1 MIDTEIKVTPQIA
14 AEHGLTP
21 EEYAR
26 TQKILGRDPSFTELG
41 IFSVMW
47 SEHCS
52 YKSSRVHLKRL
63 PTRGTHVVQGPGEN
77 AGVVDIGD
85 GMVAVFKIESHNHPS
100 FVEPFQGAATGVG
113 GILRDIFTMGARPIA
128 VMDSLRFGP
137 ITAGE
142 LQGLKP
148 CPDDVGVGAAVTA
161 GLKPRPSTV
170 DQKADRGDAKIQ
182 DESRSLSASRARQ
195 NAAGQEK
202 ARDSVPFAEPA
213 QGRRDDGALAR
224 DPRDDSAISA
234 GEAGAGQVTA
244 QEIARNR
251 HILDGVIRGIGFYG
265 NCFGVPTVGGE
276 VAFEP
281 CYSNNPLVN
290 ALALGICRR
299 EELFFAKARGAGNPV
314 IYVGAK
320 TGRDGIHGAS
330 LLASAEFSE
339 ESQQK
344 RPNVQMGDPFM
355 EKLLLEACLEAMR
368 TGAVVA
374 IQDMGA
380 AGLTSSS
387 SEMASRGGLG
397 IEIDLARVPQRET
410 GMTPYEIML
419 SESQE
424 RMLLVAERGRERE
437 VFDVFHK
444 WGLDAVEIG
453 RVTED
458 GILRVL
464 NHGEVAAAIP
474 AHAIAEEGPRY
485 ERPIAAPGVMAEA
498 GGADG
503 ATAFVPLAAVGAD
516 LSGNF
521 RRLLGSPTI
530 ASKHWI
536 TEQYDSMVQT
546 NTTFGPGAGDAAVL
560 RLKESKR
567 ALALATDGNGRWG
580 FLAPRLGAMHAV
592 AEAARNVACSGARPI
607 AATNCLNFGNPEK
620 PEVMRQFSEAID
632 GIAEACRVLETPITG
647 GNVSFYNETLGKAI
661 YPTPVL
667 GVLGLM
673 ENAECALGS
682 GFRNEGDLILL
693 LDGMSDGALK
703 DGGLKAAAT
712 NAEFASSEYAKAIH
726 GIVAGLPPAI
736 DLAAEKR
743 LIDCLVALAGER
755 AVVSAHDVS
764 DGGLAVSVAEACFG
778 RDGLSAEISIDAG
791 SAEDFAEAALF
802 GERGARAVLSV
813 AAASLARVNEI
824 AAQYHVGARRIGT
837 VTRGEFRIQYQ
848 DAGVIQGSIESFR
861 RSWSD
866 ALPRAIESGRD
877 AQ

>member
-1 MIDTEIKVTPQIA
+1 MALSRHTYPALPGWANFCRAYGAGWLIDCAGCSVQQMLTRVAAIRRRGAIGIFLHKMIETEIKVTPQIA
-14 AEHGLTP
+14 AEHGLSP

-148 CPDDVGVGAAVTA
+148 LSRGIGNGGAEAPPHKAFDRNSGVKTPEVSAALTA
-161 GLKPRPSTV
+161 GLKPRPSS
-170 DQKADRGDAKIQ
+170 ADSQDAT
-182 DESRSLSASRARQ
+182 
-195 NAAGQEK
+195 
-202 ARDSVPFAEPA
+202 AE
-213 QGRRDDGALAR
+213 
-224 DPRDDSAISA
+224 
-234 GEAGAGQVTA
+234 
-244 QEIARNR
+244 EIARNR

-276 VAFEP
+276 VVFEP
-281 CYSNNPLVN
+281 CYANNPLVN

-344 RPNVQMGDPFM
+344 RPNVQVGDPFM

-368 TGAVVA
+368 TGAIVA

-380 AGLTSSS
+380 AGLTSTS
-387 SEMASRGGLG
+387 SEMASRGGAG

-410 GMTPYEIML
+410 GMTPYEMML

-424 RMLLVAERGRERE
+424 RMLLVAERGREGE
-437 VFDVFHK
+437 VFAVFQK

-458 GILRVL
+458 GKLRVL
-464 NHGEVAAAIP
+464 NHGRVAAEIA
-474 AHAIAEEGPRY
+474 AHALAEEGPRY
-485 ERPIAAPGVMAEA
+485 ERPIAAPKAPA
-498 GGADG
+498 ASGA
-503 ATAFVPLAAVGAD
+503 PLVEFAREGTD
-516 LSGNF
+516 LTGNF
-521 RRLLGSPTI
+521 RRLLASPAI
-530 ASKHWI
+530 ASKYWV
-536 TEQYDSMVQT
+536 TEQYDSMVRT
-546 NTTFGPGAGDAAVL
+546 NTRVGPGSGDAAVL
-560 RLKESKR
+560 RLKETKR
-567 ALALATDGNGRWG
+567 ALALSTDGNGRWCS
-580 FLAPRLGAMHAV
+580 LSPRIGAMHAV

-620 PEVMRQFSEAID
+620 PEVMWQFSEAID

-647 GNVSFYNETLGKAI
+647 GNVSFYNETLGKPI

-667 GVLGLM
+667 GVLGLL
-673 ENAECALGS
+673 EDAECALGS
-682 GFRNEGDLILL
+682 GFRNEGDLIVL
-693 LDGMSDGALK
+693 LDGANT
-703 DGGLKAAAT
+703 AT
-712 NAEFASSEYAKAIH
+712 S
-726 GIVAGLPPAI
+726 
-736 DLAAEKR
+736 
-743 LIDCLVALAGER
+743 
-755 AVVSAHDVS
+755 
-764 DGGLAVSVAEACFG
+764 
-778 RDGLSAEISIDAG
+778 
-791 SAEDFAEAALF
+791 
-802 GERGARAVLSV
+802 
-813 AAASLARVNEI
+813 
-824 AAQYHVGARRIGT
+824 HVG
-837 VTRGEFRIQYQ
+837 
-848 DAGVIQGSIESFR
+848 D
-861 RSWSD
+861 
-866 ALPRAIESGRD
+866 PR
-877 AQ
+877 

>member
-1 MIDTEIKVTPQIA
+1 MIETEIKVTPQIA
-14 AEHGLTP
+14 AEHGLSP

-137 ITAGE
+137 I
-142 LQGLKP
+142 
-148 CPDDVGVGAAVTA
+148 
-161 GLKPRPSTV
+161 
-170 DQKADRGDAKIQ
+170 
-182 DESRSLSASRARQ
+182 
-195 NAAGQEK
+195 AAG
-202 ARDSVPFAEPA
+202 P
-213 QGRRDDGALAR
+213 
-224 DPRDDSAISA
+224 SA
-234 GEAGAGQVTA
+234 GGATA
-244 QEIARNR
+244 EEIARNR

-276 VAFEP
+276 VVFEP
-281 CYSNNPLVN
+281 CYANNPLVN

-299 EELFFAKARGAGNPV
+299 EELFFAKARGTGNPV

-474 AHAIAEEGPRY
+474 AHAIAEEGPKY
-485 ERPIAAPGVMAEA
+485 ERPIAAPVAKGVDSGAAA
-498 GGADG
+498 GAS
-503 ATAFVPLAAVGAD
+503 AFLPLAAAGAD
-516 LSGNF
+516 LSENF

-620 PEVMRQFSEAID
+620 PEVMWQFSEAID
-632 GIAEACRVLETPITG
+632 GISEACRVLETPITG

-667 GVLGLM
+667 GVLGLI
-673 ENAECALGS
+673 EDAECALGS
-682 GFRNEGDLILL
+682 GFVSEGDVIVL
-693 LDGMSDGALK
+693 LDGAAEN
-703 DGGLKAAAT
+703 GGPAGGTAAT
-712 NAEFASSEYAKAIH
+712 KELASSEYAKTIH
-726 GIVAGLPPAI
+726 GIVAGEPPAI

-743 LIDCLVALAGER
+743 LIDYLVALAAES
-755 AVVSAHDVS
+755 AVRSAHDVS

-778 RDGLSAEISIDAG
+778 RDGLSAEISIDAAG
-791 SAEDFAEAALF
+791 AEDFAEAALF
-802 GERGARAVLSV
+802 GERGARAAVSV
-813 AAASLARVNEI
+813 APASLARVNEI
-824 AAQYHVGARRIGT
+824 AAQYKVRAQRIGA
-837 VTRGEFRIQYQ
+837 VTRGDFRIQYEG
-848 DAGVIQGSIESFR
+848 AGVIQGSIESFR
-861 RSWSD
+861 RAWSE
-866 ALPRAIESGRD
+866 ALPKAIEN
-877 AQ
+877 A